1 MTAIDA
7 VLADLAAEGDDL
19 DELVSGIEVHRFGT
33 ETPSPGWSI
42 AHQIGH
48 LASSD
53 RLTVLAMT
61 DPAAFESRRGEA
73 ASDFDATTDAAAA
86 DAATL
91 PPAELIAEWRAS
103 RAAVL
108 RGLAVVTPGQ
118 RVPWLVVPMAPA
130 TLASTRLMELVG
142 HGQDI
147 RDALGVSWRPTDRI
161 VHLARL
167 GYRTRDF
174 AYVSRGLEP
183 PAAEFRMELTSPGGG
198 LWTFGPQDA
207 QQRVTG
213 PAADFCLLVTR
224 RRHRADLQLHADGGE
239 ADRWLDFAQAYA
251 GPPSAGRE
259 PGRFRPAA
267 G

>member
-1 MTAIDA
+1 VAAIDA
-7 VLADLAAEGDDL
+7 VLADLAAEGDEL
-19 DELVSGIEVHRFGT
+19 DELVSAIEPDRWQAD
-33 ETPSPGWSI
+33 TPSPGWTI

-53 RLTVLAMT
+53 HFTVLAVT
-61 DPAAFESRRGEA
+61 DPAEFESRRAGA

-86 DAATL
+86 EGAAL
-91 PPAELIAEWRAS
+91 PPAELLADWRDS
-103 RAAVL
+103 RVAVL
-108 RGLAVVTPGQ
+108 RALATVPAGQ
-118 RVPWLVVPMAPA
+118 KVPWLVVPMAPA
-130 TLASTRLMELVG
+130 SLASTRLMELVG

-147 RDALGVSWRPTDRI
+147 RDALGVSWKPTDRI

-174 AYVSRGLEP
+174 AYVARGLQP
-183 PAAEFRMELTSPGGG
+183 PATEFRVELDSPGGG
-198 LWTFGPQDA
+198 LWTFGPEDA

-213 PAADFCLLVTR
+213 AAADFCLLVTR
-224 RRHRADLQLHADGGE
+224 RRHRADLRLHADGEE

-251 GPPSAGRE
+251 GPPSAGRA
-259 PGRFRPAA
+259 PGQFRPAA

>member
-1 MTAIDA
+1 VAAIDA
-7 VLADLAAEGDDL
+7 VLADLADEGEDL
-19 DELVSGIEVHRFGT
+19 DELVSGIDAQRWQAG
-33 ETPSPGWSI
+33 TPSPGWTI

-61 DPAAFESRRGEA
+61 DPAAFESRRAGA
-73 ASDFDATTDAAAA
+73 AGDFDATTDAAAA
-86 DAATL
+86 DAAAL
-91 PPAELIAEWRAS
+91 PAAELLAEWRAS
-103 RAAVL
+103 RVAVL
-108 RGLAVVTPGQ
+108 RRLAGVPPGQ
-118 RVPWLVVPMAPA
+118 KVPWLVVPMSPA
-130 TLASTRLMELVG
+130 SLASTRLMELVG

-147 RDALGVSWRPTDRI
+147 RDALGVRWDPTDRI

-167 GYRTRDF
+167 GYRTRNF
-174 AYVSRGLEP
+174 SYVSRGLQP
-183 PAAEFRMELTSPGGG
+183 PATEFRVELTSPGGG

-224 RRHRADLQLHADGGE
+224 RRHRADLRLHADGAD

-259 PGRFRPAA
+259 PGQFRPAA
-267 G
+267 R